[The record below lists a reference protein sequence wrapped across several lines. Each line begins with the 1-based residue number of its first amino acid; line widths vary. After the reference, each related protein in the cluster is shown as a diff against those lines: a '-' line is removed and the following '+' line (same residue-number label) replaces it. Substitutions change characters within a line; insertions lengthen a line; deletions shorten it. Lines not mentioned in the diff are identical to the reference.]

1 MSLLAKRYATA
12 LFEAAE
18 EKGATEAVASDLARV
33 AHALRDDQ
41 ARAQILDPRTP
52 RTERRAALERIV
64 GGGHELSRNLIGVL
78 VRRRRE
84 AILPELHDVFTA
96 LVRASR
102 GEVEGTVE
110 SAVPVGDAEL
120 RQLEAAAS
128 ATFGKKVSLSVEVE
142 PELIGGVRVRVG
154 NTLFDGS
161 VATALED
168 LERKLMEAPV

>member
-18 EKGATEAVASDLARV
+18 QKGATDAVATDLATV
-33 AHALRDDQ
+33 AHALSDARV
-41 ARAQILDPRTP
+41 RAQLLDPRTP
-52 RTERRAALERIV
+52 RGERKKALERIV
-64 GGGHELSRNLIGVL
+64 GSGNELSRNLIGVL

-84 AILPELHDVFTA
+84 AILPELHTVFTA
-96 LVRASR
+96 LVRESR

-110 SAVPVGDAEL
+110 TAKPLDDSEL
-120 RQLEAAAS
+120 RALEAAAS
-128 ATFGKKVSLSVEVE
+128 TTFGKKVSLRVEVD

-161 VATALED
+161 VATALDD